1 MTQQEI
7 FERTRKVLAST
18 QLKPESDITLGTH
31 LDTELQMDSLDT
43 VEFCVS
49 LGDEFNIAIE
59 PRDIQPRT
67 VENVV
72 RLVADKLN
80 AASS

>member
-1 MTQQEI
+1 
-7 FERTRKVLAST
+7 
-18 QLKPESDITLGTH
+18 
-31 LDTELQMDSLDT
+31 MDSLDT